1 MSFVDPLLLVLGL
14 LVVAAC
20 AVLYVLSQRRR
31 GARQEA
37 FASPAFL
44 PAVAPRRPR
53 WRRHVPIALY
63 AAAAV
68 ALAVAVAKPEKTVAV
83 PVEQASIMLVT
94 DHSRSMTATDIAPN
108 RLTAAREAAD
118 KLLDQV
124 PKGVKVGAVGFNQRA
139 RLLQAPTTDRAAVRD
154 ALAGLTAQGGTAT
167 GEGVFLG
174 LASVRP
180 PALPGT
186 KPAPAALVLLT
197 DGKASNGRDVLE
209 VARQAKEAGI
219 PVHTIALGTQ
229 SGNLPGGGT
238 ATTDLAG
245 LRQVAELSGGQF
257 RTAED
262 ADELNAVYDEL
273 GSRLS
278 TKNERRQVT
287 QAAVGAGFL
296 LLLAG
301 AGFSLFSFGRLP

>member
-1 MSFVDPLLLVLGL
+1 MSFADPLLLALGL

-20 AVLYVLSQRRR
+20 AVLYVASQRRR
-31 GARQEA
+31 GPRQEA
-37 FASPAFL
+37 FASPAL
-44 PAVAPRRPR
+44 AAAVAPKRPR
-53 WRRHVPIALY
+53 WRRHVPFAFYGL
-63 AAAAV
+63 AAAA
-68 ALAVAVAKPEKTVAV
+68 LAIAVAKPEKTVAV

-108 RLTAAREAAD
+108 RLVAARTAAD

-124 PKGVKVGAVGFNQRA
+124 PAGVKVGAVAFNQRA

-154 ALAGLTAQGGTAT
+154 ALAGLTAEGGTAT

-174 LASVRP
+174 LSAVRP
-180 PALPGT
+180 PAPPGT

-219 PVHTIALGTQ
+219 PVHTVALGTR
-229 SGNLPGGGT
+229 SGSLPGGGT
-238 ATTDLAG
+238 ATTDLDG
-245 LRQVAELSGGQF
+245 LRQVAETSGGQF
-257 RTAED
+257 RTAD
-262 ADELNAVYDEL
+262 NADQLNAVYDEL

-278 TKNERRQVT
+278 TKDERRQVT
-287 QAAVGAGFL
+287 RTAAGAGLL

>member
-1 MSFVDPLLLVLGL
+1 MTFADPLLLVLGL
-14 LVVAAC
+14 LIVAA
-20 AVLYVLSQRRR
+20 ATVLYAVSQRRR
-31 GARQEA
+31 GPRQEA
-37 FASPAFL
+37 FATPAFV

-53 WRRHVPIALY
+53 WRRHVPVALY
-63 AAAAV
+63 GLAAAA
-68 ALAVAVAKPEKTVAV
+68 LAIAVAKPEKTVAV

-94 DHSRSMTATDIAPN
+94 DHSRSMTATDIAPD
-108 RLTAAREAAD
+108 RLTAARGAAD

-124 PKGVKVGAVGFNQRA
+124 PAGVKVGAVAFNQRA

-154 ALAGLTAQGGTAT
+154 ALAGLTAEGGTAT

-180 PALPGT
+180 PALPGQ
-186 KPAPAALVLLT
+186 KPTPAALVLLT

-219 PVHTIALGTQ
+219 PVHTVALGTS
-229 SGNLPGGGT
+229 SGKLPGGGT
-238 ATTDLAG
+238 ATTDLDG

-257 RTAED
+257 RTADD

-287 QAAVGAGFL
+287 QTAAGAGL
-296 LLLAG
+296 LLLIAG
-301 AGFSLFSFGRLP
+301 AGFSLLSFGRLP

>member
-1 MSFVDPLLLVLGL
+1 MTFVDPLLLVLGL

-37 FASPAFL
+37 FASPAFV

-63 AAAAV
+63 LAAAA

-94 DHSRSMTATDIAPN
+94 DHSRSMTATDIAPD
-108 RLTAAREAAD
+108 RLSAARDAAD

-209 VARQAKEAGI
+209 VARPGEGGRHPRPRRRARHRVRQPPGRRHRDDGRRRPAPGRRDLRR
-219 PVHTIALGTQ
+219 PVPHRRRRRRAQRRLRR
-229 SGNLPGGGT
+229 
-238 ATTDLAG
+238 ARLAA
-245 LRQVAELSGGQF
+245 RAR
-257 RTAED
+257 RT
-262 ADELNAVYDEL
+262 
-273 GSRLS
+273 S
-278 TKNERRQVT
+278 
-287 QAAVGAGFL
+287 AA
-296 LLLAG
+296 
-301 AGFSLFSFGRLP
+301 R